1 MALIGYA
8 RVSTVDQDP
17 QLQID
22 ALRAAGVKESNIF
35 TDHGESGANVQR
47 PALELALAY
56 MRDHDDDTLV
66 VWKLDRL
73 GRSTHHLVNLVEEL
87 RERGIGFRS
96 LTEGID
102 TTTSGG
108 QFFFTVFAGLA
119 QLERDMIRERTLAG
133 LKVAQANGNR
143 GGRPTKLTTA
153 KRKQIATLSASG
165 TPKTE
170 IATMLGLSRP
180 TVYRALQATRDE
192 QPAAQ

>member
-17 QLQID
+17 QLQIN
-22 ALRAAGVKESNIF
+22 ALLAAGVKECNIF
-35 TDHGESGANVQR
+35 TDHGESGANVER
-47 PALELALAY
+47 PELTRALAY
-56 MRDHDDDTLV
+56 MRDHDGDTLV

-73 GRSTHHLVNLVEEL
+73 GRSTHHLINLVEEL

-170 IATMLGLSRP
+170 IAAMLGLSRP